1 MSQLPADFED
11 LERFAASGWLLE
23 TERERHA
30 KRYASSMDE
39 IRDLYDT
46 MKPRMDAVVAY
57 LNKFPLGE
65 MPGEA
70 HNLFLLGLSLME
82 VSNAVEMFGRQRAVE
97 GFDAAQMVP
106 IE

>member
-1 MSQLPADFED
+1 MSRLPADFAD
-11 LERFAASGWLLE
+11 LERFGAWILP

-30 KRYASSMDE
+30 RRYAVSMEE

-46 MKPRMDAVVAY
+46 VKPRMEAVVAH
-57 LNKFPLGE
+57 LNKFPLDE
-65 MPGEA
+65 MPA
-70 HNLFLLGLSLME
+70 QARNLYLLGLSLME

-97 GFDAAQMVP
+97 GFDAEQMVP

>member
-1 MSQLPADFED
+1 VSQLPADFRD
-11 LERFAASGWLLE
+11 LERFSAWALA

-30 KRYASSMDE
+30 MRYAASMED

-46 MKPRMDAVVAY
+46 MKPRMEAVVEY
-57 LNKFPLGE
+57 LNQFPLHE
-65 MPGEA
+65 LPDDAER
-70 HNLFLLGLSLME
+70 LFLLGLALME

>member
-1 MSQLPADFED
+1 MSQLPADFRD
-11 LERFAASGWLLE
+11 LERFSAWELA

-30 KRYASSMDE
+30 MRYAASMED

-46 MKPRMDAVVAY
+46 MKPRMEAVVEY
-57 LNKFPLGE
+57 LNKFPLHE
-65 MPGEA
+65 LPDAAER
-70 HNLFLLGLSLME
+70 LFLLGLSLME

>member
-1 MSQLPADFED
+1 M
-11 LERFAASGWLLE
+11 LE

-30 KRYASSMDE
+30 KRYAASMDE

-46 MKPRMDAVVAY
+46 VKPRMDQVVAY

-65 MPGEA
+65 MPEPA

-82 VSNAVEMFGRQRAVE
+82 ISNAVEMFGRQRAVE
-97 GFDAAQMVP
+97 GFDAAQMVAV
-106 IE
+106 ETL